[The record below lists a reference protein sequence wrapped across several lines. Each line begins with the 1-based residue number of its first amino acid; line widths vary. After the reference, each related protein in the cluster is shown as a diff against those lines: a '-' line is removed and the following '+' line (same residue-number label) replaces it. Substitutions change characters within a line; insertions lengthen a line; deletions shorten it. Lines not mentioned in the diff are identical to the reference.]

1 MNAPAK
7 IPSARDQYRPQ
18 VRRFMPGCEGRE
30 LELRCSLLL
39 LRDQATS
46 RMRNC
51 GGEAYDV
58 CALIV
63 RLVCEYALASMPI
76 ERLEELRYEAVR
88 LATCAS
94 GLDMFASKLCA
105 TDEAAGGQNA
115 GG

>member
-18 VRRFMPGCEGRE
+18 VKRFVPGCEGRE

-51 GGEAYDV
+51 SDEAHAV

-63 RLVCEYALASMPI
+63 RLACEYAFATMPL
-76 ERLEELRYEAVR
+76 ELLEELRYEAVR
-88 LATCAS
+88 LGTCAS
-94 GLDMFASKLCA
+94 GLEMFAYKLA
-105 TDEAAGGQNA
+105 TGGQDAGG
-115 GG
+115 